1 MTMAYARRRAG
12 LLQRQ
17 VAEVLGVSLGTV
29 AMWDTGRNK
38 PRADLWLTSLGY
50 QMSDEEKALQ
60 DGTHELYHMKD
71 PEEKG
76 AQEDGVKNE

>member
-38 PRADLWLTSLGY
+38 PRADMLPKVAKLYGVTV
-50 QMSDEEKALQ
+50 DELLSGNEEQETITAGT
-60 DGTHELYHMKD
+60 DGGTK
-71 PEEKG
+71 
-76 AQEDGVKNE
+76 

>member
-38 PRADLWLTSLGY
+38 PRADMLPKIAKLYGVTVDELL
-50 QMSDEEKALQ
+50 SDNEGQATAT
-60 DGTHELYHMKD
+60 DG
-71 PEEKG
+71 
-76 AQEDGVKNE
+76 ADGGTK

>member
-38 PRADLWLTSLGY
+38 PRADMLPKIAKLYGVTV
-50 QMSDEEKALQ
+50 DELLSGNEEQTAAT
-60 DGTHELYHMKD
+60 DGT
-71 PEEKG
+71 
-76 AQEDGVKNE
+76 DGGKK